1 MSSPKPAD
9 QPAARRP
16 KNSGAPAGNA
26 RKSPTPAPQGGPQP
40 KGSPQSNGG
49 PRPGGGDRRRR
60 RRPAAPGK
68 PAPGAPVPAPRSPGT
83 AGGAAAQAAPA
94 APPSTADQDAPF
106 VRTRLFARLAGAV
119 LTGLQLL
126 PGTDSLHPGLRV
138 SAIVLLVL
146 DVLTETGSKASAAR
160 RRLKDWAATNDLAH
174 VTLAQVLRHL
184 PSAPKLRITVRGVS
198 VAMLALQWNDQLED
212 WHTGFLVTA
221 VTVLLLDL
229 STQVFG
235 NLVRR
240 IRSGIGPDSDPDG
253 TPAADD
259 AGGDTPNR

>member
-9 QPAARRP
+9 QPAANRRP

-26 RKSPTPAPQGGPQP
+26 RNSTTPSPQGGPQP
-40 KGSPQSNGG
+40 TGNPQAKGG
-49 PRPGGGDRRRR
+49 PRRGGGDRRR

-68 PAPGAPVPAPRSPGT
+68 PTPKAPVPAARRPES
-83 AGGAAAQAAPA
+83 AGSAAA
-94 APPSTADQDAPF
+94 TANTLPTASKDAPF
-106 VRTRLFARLAGAV
+106 VRTRLFARLAGAA

-126 PGTDSLHPGLRV
+126 PGTESLHPGLRV

-146 DVLTETGSKASAAR
+146 DVLTESGSKASAVR
-160 RRLKDWAATNDLAH
+160 RRLKEWAATNDLAH

-198 VAMLALQWNDQLED
+198 VAMLALQWNDQLQD
-212 WHTGFLVTA
+212 WHTGFLITA
-221 VTVLLLDL
+221 LTVLVLDL

-240 IRSGIGPDSDPDG
+240 VRSGFGPDSDPDG
-253 TPAADD
+253 TPSADD